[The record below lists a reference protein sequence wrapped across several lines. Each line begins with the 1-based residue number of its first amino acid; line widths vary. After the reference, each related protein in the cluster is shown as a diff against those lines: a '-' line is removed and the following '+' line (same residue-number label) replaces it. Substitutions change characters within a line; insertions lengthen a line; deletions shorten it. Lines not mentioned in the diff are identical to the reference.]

1 MYIESSSPQEESAQ
15 SENEG
20 ITRSTHAST
29 NRMEMPQCGEIVD
42 GFRIT
47 FGPMKI
53 PYAGEGQMEK
63 GKQRPPEPEP
73 PKFQLHGWSLMLY
86 GEKNET

>member
-29 NRMEMPQCGEIVD
+29 NRMAMPQCSEIVD
-42 GFRIT
+42 GFRMT
-47 FGPMKI
+47 FGALKVT
-53 PYAGEGQMEK
+53 YAAEAGMGK
-63 GKQRPPEPEP
+63 GKQRAPEPEP
-73 PKFQLHGWSLMLY
+73 PKFQLHGWSLVLY
-86 GEKNET
+86 GEKK